1 MNLDE
6 DKLKTL
12 MNEDL
17 TYVDE
22 DKSLEK
28 VLSDGKKVTAAK
40 DVASMFVGWV
50 WVVFLGFGASLY
62 SAKRQFQ
69 RHQEAK
75 NASPLNKKVKTIRQ
89 EQ

>member
-6 DKLKTL
+6 DKLKAL
-12 MNEDL
+12 MNEDF
-17 TYVDE
+17 TQVDE

-28 VLSDGKKVTAAK
+28 VLSGGKKVTAAK
-40 DVASMFVGWV
+40 DVASMFVGWI

-62 SAKRQFQ
+62 SAKRQFEK
-69 RHQEAK
+69 HQEAK
-75 NASPLNKKVKTIRQ
+75 QASPLNKKVKIIKQ